1 MNDKKIT
8 SDRIKAAEIELANAI
23 LEEVGKITIL
33 KLSVIADKTRMDPL
47 VKFKSTDVCGMV
59 DNGVSY
65 KTDDLNGYAMP
76 VGGQITGDAKTPF
89 GVFNLTLIRVG

>member
-1 MNDKKIT
+1 MNKKIT

-47 VKFKSTDVCGMV
+47 VKFKSMDVCGMV

-65 KTDDLNGYAMP
+65 KIDDLNGYEIP
-76 VGGQITGDAKTPF
+76 IGGVIKTHTETPF
-89 GVFNLTLIRVG
+89 GVFNLTLMRVG

>member
-1 MNDKKIT
+1 MKKKIT

-33 KLSVIADKTRMDPL
+33 KLSLIADKTRMDPL
-47 VKFKSTDVCGMV
+47 VTFKCLDVCGMV

-65 KTDDLNGYAMP
+65 KIDDLNGYAMP
-76 VGGQITGDAKTPF
+76 VGGQIISTAETPF
-89 GVFNLTLIRVG
+89 GVFDLTLTRVG

>member
-1 MNDKKIT
+1 MNKKIT

-33 KLSVIADKTRMDPL
+33 KISLVADKNYMDPL
-47 VKFKSTDVCGMV
+47 VKFKSMDVCGMV
-59 DNGVSY
+59 DNGVLY
-65 KTDDLNGYAMP
+65 KTDDLNGYAMQ
-76 VGGQITGDAKTPF
+76 VGGQITADVKTPF

>member
-1 MNDKKIT
+1 MNKKIT

-33 KLSVIADKTRMDPL
+33 KISLVADKNHMDPL
-47 VKFKSTDVCGMV
+47 VEFKSMDVCGMV

-65 KTDDLNGYAMP
+65 KTSDLNGYAMQ
-76 VGGQITGDAKTPF
+76 VGGQVISTAETPF
-89 GVFNLTLIRVG
+89 GVFNLTLMRVG